1 MPAYWH
7 LQSSKQEFKRH
18 YEENSNPARMGLSFL
33 AAVACTA
40 GIPVFPLSLGW
51 VEMAVSDGE
60 ARRLE

>member
-1 MPAYWH
+1 
-7 LQSSKQEFKRH
+7 
-18 YEENSNPARMGLSFL
+18 MGLSFL